1 MRAHPSRSSMRSVAV
16 VLVLLGSV
24 AAVLLVTAPTASAT
38 VYFRGIIS
46 VPTTWGGG
54 AETNYVATGP
64 VTIRPSGSLT
74 IMPGTTVKFDPGVH
88 LFVDGRLTA
97 DGTSAKAITFT
108 ANNTAS
114 PFPWGGIQFNASSFG
129 SVSWSTFDRVDRA
142 VTATDSSP
150 GVTSNTILQAGVGFA
165 FVRSSSWVSSNT
177 ILRAT
182 NVGVYANTSD
192 VQIAYNSI
200 NGTAVGIQIEQ
211 PSFPTVS
218 GNTITSVSSGFA
230 MGILVTAAGT
240 VVVATP
246 DATIQWNMITSVTGG
261 SGGADGGSATTTAGG
276 RGGDAGT
283 AVAIEVASLTGSNW
297 LATNTIDSVVGGNGG
312 PGGNGGT
319 TNGNGGVGGDA
330 DGLFLISAMNADASG
345 NSVQTV
351 RGGIGGNGAAAGGG
365 SGNGATGG
373 AANGIAVFYVSGSAT
388 VHANAFTTLV
398 GGDGGRGVRGGYG
411 GNSTG
416 VIFFGSND
424 GSFNSSQASFNQ
436 LDTLTGGAGG
446 IGTRFGGNGGAT
458 AGIAGVF
465 VSPSFSSNWVTTLQ
479 GGRGGDAL
487 DLTDGGRGGD
497 ALGIISGLV
506 MNGLSLEDTVSGV
519 TKGGAGGGAPI
530 QTSYADGYYL
540 IGNKTFTTRFTVD
553 NATLSSIGSYE
564 FYVDNYTEAIA
575 VNTPF
580 TKLAV
585 MAAGNLTVRN
595 YLEVD
600 ALWPNGFTPV
610 GGAQI
615 TVMDGSSRIW
625 DRQAPSG
632 VQPWIL
638 VTDRIYID
646 SPIPTDNVTQV
657 SVTYPPY
664 SFASDPRSVNMGTSH
679 TASFVM
685 VDKDAPTSAAGAL
698 PTNENVLTF
707 WVGYTASDGNGTG
720 VGNITLWYRT
730 GGSGVW
736 VQYAVQP
743 AGNFGQ
749 FTFTASSDGVYEF
762 ATTAD
767 DVAGNKEVRPSANDT
782 WTTVDT
788 IRPGSHVNGLSQY
801 QNRST
806 FTVSWGPDAG
816 VTDVVSYTIQYN
828 AGAAWTNC

>member
-1 MRAHPSRSSMRSVAV
+1 M
-16 VLVLLGSV
+16 
-24 AAVLLVTAPTASAT
+24 
-38 VYFRGIIS
+38 
-46 VPTTWGGG
+46 
-54 AETNYVATGP
+54 
-64 VTIRPSGSLT
+64 
-74 IMPGTTVKFDPGVH
+74 
-88 LFVDGRLTA
+88 
-97 DGTSAKAITFT
+97 
-108 ANNTAS
+108 
-114 PFPWGGIQFNASSFG
+114 
-129 SVSWSTFDRVDRA
+129 
-142 VTATDSSP
+142 
-150 GVTSNTILQAGVGFA
+150 
-165 FVRSSSWVSSNT
+165 
-177 ILRAT
+177 
-182 NVGVYANTSD
+182 
-192 VQIAYNSI
+192 
-200 NGTAVGIQIEQ
+200 
-211 PSFPTVS
+211 
-218 GNTITSVSSGFA
+218 
-230 MGILVTAAGT
+230 
-240 VVVATP
+240 
-246 DATIQWNMITSVTGG
+246 
-261 SGGADGGSATTTAGG
+261 
-276 RGGDAGT
+276 
-283 AVAIEVASLTGSNW
+283 
-297 LATNTIDSVVGGNGG
+297 
-312 PGGNGGT
+312 
-319 TNGNGGVGGDA
+319 
-330 DGLFLISAMNADASG
+330 
-345 NSVQTV
+345 
-351 RGGIGGNGAAAGGG
+351 
-365 SGNGATGG
+365 
-373 AANGIAVFYVSGSAT
+373 
-388 VHANAFTTLV
+388 
-398 GGDGGRGVRGGYG
+398 
-411 GNSTG
+411 
-416 VIFFGSND
+416 
-424 GSFNSSQASFNQ
+424 
-436 LDTLTGGAGG
+436 
-446 IGTRFGGNGGAT
+446 
-458 AGIAGVF
+458 
-465 VSPSFSSNWVTTLQ
+465 Q

-487 DLTDGGRGGD
+487 DLADGGRGGD

-679 TASFVM
+679 TESFVM

-698 PTNENVLTF
+698 PTYENVLTF
-707 WVGYTASDGNGTG
+707 WVWYTASDGNGTG

-730 GGSGVW
+730 GGSAVW

-749 FTFTASSDGVYEF
+749 FTFTASSNGVYEF

-767 DVAGNKEVRPSANDT
+767 DLAGNKEVRPSANDT

-788 IRPGSHVNGLSQY
+788 IRPGSHANGLSQY

-806 FTVSWGPDAG
+806 FTVSWGPDVG
-816 VTDVVSYTIQYN
+816 VTDIVSYTLQYN
-828 AGAAWTNC
+828 AGAAWTNWLVDTTTTTGTFSAGGQGIYAFRAIAKDAAGNVEVPPATNDTWTMVDTIAPASHTLPLPRYEASLGFTVYWGPQFDSLDIASYRIQSRDNGGVWTDSGTFPVGTTSAVFTGQDGHTYEFRSMATDRAGNAEPIPPGNDTWTIVDVLPPSITDSRPVGANTNLTPRIVITFSEPMNRASVEQAFSITPAIDGSFVWSSDFRTVSFVPTRELQSGATYAVVIDSSARDLAGNTMVGSKT